1 MKVERQQIMSLYMKV
16 MKRFHKYLSSI
27 ASKDT
32 LPSVSRL
39 KDVSETIRY
48 FHVIKLLFLH
58 FCFSLTSLFSD
69 RIGAASRVFGR
80 WSEWCSKES
89 WGWWRF
95 SHWFSSYFSFYKDCG
110 LIGLNIMNSR
120 ILVPNKKITPN
131 TQTLQSS
138 CNYYM
143 KSKFGKIK
151 YDVDRHQT

>member
-58 FCFSLTSLFSD
+58 FRFSLSSLFSD

-80 WSEWCSKES
+80 
-89 WGWWRF
+89 
-95 SHWFSSYFSFYKDCG
+95 
-110 LIGLNIMNSR
+110 
-120 ILVPNKKITPN
+120 
-131 TQTLQSS
+131 
-138 CNYYM
+138 
-143 KSKFGKIK
+143 
-151 YDVDRHQT
+151 